1 MSINVRRVEA
11 VILGGIELR
20 AGARVTIRIN
30 GLQRGISGKTAV
42 IEAFEHDVTGR
53 TQVVVRL
60 EGRSGTFDQPAV
72 RLLLTLDEIEAA
84 RV

>member
-11 VILGGIELR
+11 VILNGVELR
-20 AGARVTIRIN
+20 AGDRVRIRID
-30 GLQRGISGKTAV
+30 GLQRGICGKTAV
-42 IEAFEHDVTGR
+42 IEAFEHDVTSR

-60 EGRSGTFDQPAV
+60 EERRRTFDQSAV

-84 RV
+84 